1 MRKITRKKINPTRVI
16 SVKLPLSLYDDIQA
30 FRQELQAFDSTMIL
44 DINDLVTSALKR
56 DLRVAREE
64 LENLKKVAMKP
75 PPARQTTLT
84 PAPASAPADAPPGA
98 GAPMETRREP
108 DGLQDERP
116 LEKPTSQEPARRR
129 SIQDLVGPRT

>member
-16 SVKLPLSLYDDIQA
+16 YVKLPLSLYEDIQA

-44 DINDLVTSALKR
+44 DVNDLVTSALKR

-75 PPARQTTLT
+75 APARQTTLT
-84 PAPASAPADAPPGA
+84 PAPASAPADAPTVAATPV
-98 GAPMETRREP
+98 ESRREP
-108 DGLQDERP
+108 DGLRDERP
-116 LEKPTSQEPARRR
+116 LEQATSQGPARRR